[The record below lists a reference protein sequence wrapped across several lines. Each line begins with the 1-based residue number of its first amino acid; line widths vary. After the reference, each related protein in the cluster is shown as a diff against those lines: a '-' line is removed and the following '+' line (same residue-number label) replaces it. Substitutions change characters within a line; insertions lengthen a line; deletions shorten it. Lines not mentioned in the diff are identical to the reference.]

1 MRTKFLTESHT
12 AEMELSALEA
22 RALELAGK
30 RLASTKTWWGSDEAP
45 AGDDRT
51 VIRCKPRGPGR
62 YAVSVRDAVG
72 VVAVGDLQIIVQPKI
87 ASEHL
92 FYLLAASKEIPRL
105 DKGAAELASSANLWD
120 LVALWFVDALEGVIR
135 RDLIRDYREETAQL
149 SAVRGRV
156 VPLATARAFY
166 GGSLK
171 PTCVYEE
178 FDNDNSLNRVLK
190 AAAASVARS
199 RLLEAGLRRRAVG
212 TLAQMAD
219 VTDLRVGDLEV
230 SPDLRTAYYRDAW
243 KLARQVLAG
252 QGIEMLSGEMLAWTF
267 LIRTPDLVEEDIRN
281 LLQEALR
288 PAWHLEK
295 EGRQLIGAPITL
307 NPDLVFEHGRLV
319 GDVKYKL
326 LSAWNQSDLY
336 QAIAFATGYRAS
348 GALVIS
354 FLTDPQQTKL
364 PDLIVGNL
372 PVTPLTWMASG
383 EVTPQ
388 QACGTLV
395 EQVERWLETR
405 LGTESALHQ
414 IIA

>member
-1 MRTKFLTESHT
+1 MRTEFLTESHAT
-12 AEMELSALEA
+12 ELQLSELEA
-22 RALELAGK
+22 RALEQAGK
-30 RLASTKTWWGSDEAP
+30 RLAATKTWWGADEASEQV
-45 AGDDRT
+45 DRT
-51 VIRCKPRGPGR
+51 VIRCRPNASGR
-62 YAVSVRDAVG
+62 YAVSISDAVG

-87 ASEHL
+87 ASKHF
-92 FYLLAASKEIPRL
+92 FYLLAASKAIPRL
-105 DKGAAELASSANLWD
+105 DTEAAELASSANLWD
-120 LVALWFVDALEGVIR
+120 LVALWFIDALEGVIS

-156 VPLATARAFY
+156 VPLATARTFY

-199 RLLEAGLRRRAVG
+199 RLLESGLRRRAVG
-212 TLAQMAD
+212 ALAQMAD
-219 VTDLRVGDLEV
+219 VSELRVGDLKV

-243 KLARQVLAG
+243 KLACQVLAG

-267 LIRTPDLVEEDIRN
+267 LIRTPDLVEEGIRN
-281 LLQEALR
+281 LLQEALH
-288 PAWHLEK
+288 PTWHLEK
-295 EGRQLIGAPITL
+295 KGRQLIGAPITL

-326 LSAWNQSDLY
+326 LSAWHQSDLY

-354 FLTDPQQTKL
+354 FLTDSQQTAP

-372 PVTPLTWMASG
+372 PVTPLTWMASSD
-383 EVTPQ
+383 VTPQ
-388 QACGTLV
+388 QACSTLIQ
-395 EQVERWLETR
+395 QVERWLGTR
-405 LGTESALHQ
+405 LGTESALRLVT
-414 IIA
+414 A